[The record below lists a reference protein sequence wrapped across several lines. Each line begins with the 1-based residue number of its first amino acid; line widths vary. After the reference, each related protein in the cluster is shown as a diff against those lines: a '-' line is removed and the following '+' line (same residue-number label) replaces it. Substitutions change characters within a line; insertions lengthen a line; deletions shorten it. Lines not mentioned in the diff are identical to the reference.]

1 LALAGRCSHR
11 FRAITLFR
19 GGVTTKILKKQVLSA
34 GIKRFELDAA
44 EIARKAQPGQ
54 FVVLR
59 VNEEGE
65 RIPLTVADTMP
76 DKGILVIVLQEAGKS
91 TKLLG
96 TLNEGDSI
104 LDLIGPL
111 GRPSHIEKF
120 GTVVCVGG
128 GVGTPEILPVARALR
143 QAGNKV
149 ISIIGF
155 RNKDLILMADEMRA
169 VSDELIVATD
179 DGSNGNKGFVT
190 DMLNQVIA
198 RGEKIAHVFAV
209 GPVIMMKMVSKVTE
223 PHKIP
228 TVVSLNPIMLD
239 ATGMC
244 GVCRV
249 EVGGETK
256 LACVDGPEFDGHKVD
271 FDLLMARLRTYLPEE
286 KQSLEMFESAHAK
299 GGCCGGKGACR

>member
-1 LALAGRCSHR
+1 LPPSPFFAPT
-11 FRAITLFR
+11 TLFL

-44 EIARKAQPGQ
+44 AIARKALPGQ

-65 RIPLTVADTMP
+65 RIPLTVADTIP
-76 DKGILVIVLQEAGKS
+76 DKGILVIVFQEAGKS

-96 TLNEGDSI
+96 TLGEGDSI

-111 GRPSHIEKF
+111 GCPSHIEKF

-128 GVGTPEILPVARALR
+128 GVGTPEIFPVARALK

-155 RNKDLILMADEMRA
+155 RNKDLVLMDGEMA
-169 VSDELIVATD
+169 SVSDELIVSTD

-190 DMLNQVIA
+190 DMLKGVID
-198 RGEKIAHVFAV
+198 RGEKVDHVFAV

-223 PHKIP
+223 PYKIP

-249 EVGGETK
+249 DVGGESK

-271 FDLLMARLRTYLPEE
+271 FDGLMARLRTYLPEE
-286 KQSLEMFESAHAK
+286 RQSLEQFEAAHGS
-299 GGCCGGKGACR
+299 GGCCGGKGACCA

>member
-1 LALAGRCSHR
+1 
-11 FRAITLFR
+11 
-19 GGVTTKILKKQVLSA
+19 
-34 GIKRFELDAA
+34 
-44 EIARKAQPGQ
+44 
-54 FVVLR
+54 
-59 VNEEGE
+59 
-65 RIPLTVADTMP
+65 
-76 DKGILVIVLQEAGKS
+76 
-91 TKLLG
+91 
-96 TLNEGDSI
+96 
-104 LDLIGPL
+104 
-111 GRPSHIEKF
+111 
-120 GTVVCVGG
+120 VVCVGG
-128 GVGTPEILPVARALR
+128 GVGTPEIYPLARAMK

-179 DGSNGNKGFVT
+179 DGSNGTKGFVT
-190 DMLNQVIA
+190 DMLNQVIG
-198 RGEKIAHVFAV
+198 RGEKLDHVFAV

-249 EVGGETK
+249 EVGGETR

-271 FDLLMARLRTYLPEE
+271 FDGLMARLRTYLPEE
-286 KQSLEMFESAHAK
+286 KQSLELFESGHSG
-299 GGCCGGKGACR
+299 GGCCGGKGTCR